1 MFGHSG
7 REREKLQPRPE
18 YVQRANNESS
28 YNRRAT
34 EKKNRR
40 VESVI
45 IFQML
50 WRLWSART
58 TLNRYGTGCV
68 NG

>member
-28 YNRRAT
+28 YNRRAP
-34 EKKNRR
+34 EKKKQTSRKRYHFPNALAIVVGSDNTKSLRH
-40 VESVI
+40 
-45 IFQML
+45 
-50 WRLWSART
+50 RLR
-58 TLNRYGTGCV
+58 
-68 NG
+68 